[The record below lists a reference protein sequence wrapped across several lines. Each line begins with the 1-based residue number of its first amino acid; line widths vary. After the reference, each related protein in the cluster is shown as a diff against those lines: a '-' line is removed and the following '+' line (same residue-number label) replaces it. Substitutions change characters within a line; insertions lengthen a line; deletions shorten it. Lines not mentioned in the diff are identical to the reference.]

1 MCKAQFVNIFISIAS
16 YRDPELQ
23 WTIKSAIENA
33 NSPENLYFGVVHQ
46 GVDSELF
53 DIQEIKNISII
64 KMHPKEARGA
74 GYARAKAM
82 ELYSGEEYFLQ
93 IDSHT
98 RFVPGWDSICI
109 DQLNR
114 AKNVS
119 GHSRVLLSYFPA
131 PFEPERNGGMFL
143 IKNNPKIK
151 PYPTRQRISLNKR
164 KQWTAERFEFEDKLK
179 ENPELSQ
186 TVLGGFMFS
195 DGSIVQEVPY
205 DPEIS
210 FFGEEV
216 CFAMRSWTRGW
227 DIYSPSK
234 NLVYHFYSR
243 GGYSKIW
250 KDRNLRGISWKE
262 IEEIS
267 YKKQKR
273 VLCGEENG
281 IYGAGSVRTLNE
293 YEIFTNTNFK
303 DFYSLTNL

>member
-1 MCKAQFVNIFISIAS
+1 VRIFISIAS

-23 WTIKSAIENA
+23 WTIKSAIANA
-33 NSPENLYFGVVHQ
+33 NNPDNLYFGVVHQ

-53 DIQEIKNISII
+53 DIQEIKNISIT
-64 KMHPKEARGA
+64 KMHPKEAKGA
-74 GYARAKAM
+74 GFARAKAM

-98 RFVPGWDSICI
+98 RFAPGWDLICI

-114 AKNVS
+114 AKNIS

-131 PFEPERNGGMFL
+131 PFEPERNGGMYL
-143 IKNNPKIK
+143 ITNNPKVK
-151 PYPTRQRISLNKR
+151 AYPTRQKISLNKR
-164 KQWTAERFEFEDKLK
+164 KQWTAERFEFDSKIKED
-179 ENPELSQ
+179 PELSE

-195 DGSIVQEVPY
+195 DASIIEEVPY

-210 FFGEEV
+210 FFGEEI

-234 NLVYHFYSR
+234 NIVYHFYSR

-262 IEEIS
+262 LEDIS

-273 VLCGEENG
+273 VLCGEESG
-281 IYGAGSVRTLNE
+281 VFGAGDVRTLEE

-303 DFYSLTNL
+303 DFYSLTKQ

>member
-1 MCKAQFVNIFISIAS
+1 MRIFISIAS

-33 NSPENLYFGVVHQ
+33 NNPDNLYFGVVHQ

-53 DIQEIKNISII
+53 DINTIKNMSLI
-64 KMHPKEARGA
+64 KMHPKEAKGA
-74 GYARAKAM
+74 GFARAKAM
-82 ELYSGEEYFLQ
+82 ELYSGQEYFLQ

-98 RFVPGWDSICI
+98 RFAPGWDSICI

-114 AKNVS
+114 AKNIS
-119 GHSRVLLSYFPA
+119 GHSRILLSYFPA
-131 PFEPERNGGMFL
+131 PYEPERNGGMFL

-151 PYPTRQRISLNKR
+151 EYPTRQKILLNKR
-164 KQWTAERFEFEDKLK
+164 KQWTAERFEFDSKLK
-179 ENPELSQ
+179 EDPELSE

-195 DGSIVQEVPY
+195 DGSIVNEVPY

-234 NLVYHFYSR
+234 NIVYHFYSR

-262 IEEIS
+262 LEDIS
-267 YKKQKR
+267 YEKQKR
-273 VLCGEENG
+273 ILCGEEAG
-281 IYGAGSVRTLNE
+281 IFGAGSVRSLKE
-293 YEIFTNTNFK
+293 YEMFTNTNFK
-303 DFYSLTNL
+303 DFYSLTKPQR

>member
-1 MCKAQFVNIFISIAS
+1 VRIFISIAS

-23 WTIKSAIENA
+23 WTVKSAIENA
-33 NSPENLYFGVVHQ
+33 NNPNNLYFGIVHQ
-46 GVDSELF
+46 GLDSEIF
-53 DIQEIKNISII
+53 NFEDVKNITVI

-74 GYARAKAM
+74 GYARSKAM

-98 RFVPGWDSICI
+98 RFTPGWDSIAI
-109 DQLNR
+109 DQLSR
-114 AKNVS
+114 AKNIS
-119 GHSRVLLSYFPA
+119 GHNRVLLSYFPA
-131 PFEPERNGGMFL
+131 PFEPERNGGMHL
-143 IKNNPKIK
+143 VRNNPKIK
-151 PYPTRQRISLNKR
+151 PYPTRQKVLLNKR
-164 KQWTAERFEFEDKLK
+164 KQWTAERFEFESKIK

-186 TVLGGFMFS
+186 TVLGGFIFS

-234 NLVYHFYSR
+234 NIVYHFYSR

-250 KDRNLRGISWKE
+250 KDRNLRNQSWKE
-262 IEEIS
+262 LEDIS

-281 IYGAGSVRTLNE
+281 IFGAGSVRSLEE
-293 YEIFTNTNFK
+293 YEMFTNTNFK
-303 DFYSLTNL
+303 DFYSLTKL

>member
-1 MCKAQFVNIFISIAS
+1 VRIFISIAS

-33 NSPENLYFGVVHQ
+33 NNPENLYFGVVHQ

-53 DIQEIKNISII
+53 DINAIKNMSLI
-64 KMHPKEARGA
+64 KMHPKEAKGA
-74 GYARAKAM
+74 GFARAKAM
-82 ELYSGEEYFLQ
+82 ELYSGQEYFLQ

-98 RFVPGWDSICI
+98 RFVPGWDAISI

-114 AKNVS
+114 AKNIS

-131 PFEPERNGGMFL
+131 PYEPERNGGMFL
-143 IKNNPKIK
+143 VKNNPKIK
-151 PYPTRQRISLNKR
+151 SYPTRQRILLNKR
-164 KQWTAERFEFEDKLK
+164 KQWTAERFEFDSKLK
-179 ENPELSQ
+179 ENPELSE
-186 TVLGGFMFS
+186 TVLGGFIFS
-195 DGSIVQEVPY
+195 DALIVNEVPY
-205 DPEIS
+205 DSEIS

-234 NLVYHFYSR
+234 NIVYHFYSR

-267 YKKQKR
+267 YNKQKR
-273 VLCGEENG
+273 ILCGEEDG
-281 IYGAGSVRTLNE
+281 VFGAGSVRTLEE

-303 DFYSLTNL
+303 DFYSLTKP

>member
-1 MCKAQFVNIFISIAS
+1 MFISIAS

-33 NSPENLYFGVVHQ
+33 NNPDNLYFGVVHQ

-53 DIQEIKNISII
+53 NLEGIKNISLI
-64 KMHPKEARGA
+64 KMHPKEAKGA

-82 ELYSGEEYFLQ
+82 ELYSGQEYFLQ

-98 RFVPGWDSICI
+98 RFAPGWDLICI

-114 AKNVS
+114 AKNIS

-131 PFEPERNGGMFL
+131 PYEPERNGGMFL
-143 IKNNPKIK
+143 VKNNPKIK
-151 PYPTRQRISLNKR
+151 DYPTRQKILLNKR
-164 KQWTAERFEFEDKLK
+164 KQWTAERFEFDSKLK
-179 ENPELSQ
+179 ENPELSE

-195 DGSIVQEVPY
+195 DGSIVNEVPY

-210 FFGEEV
+210 FFGEEI

-234 NLVYHFYSR
+234 NIVYHFYSR

-267 YKKQKR
+267 YSKQKR
-273 VLCGEENG
+273 VLCGEEEG
-281 IYGAGSVRTLNE
+281 VFGAGNIRTLAE

-303 DFYSLTNL
+303 DFYSLTKP

>member
-1 MCKAQFVNIFISIAS
+1 MRIFISIAS

-33 NSPENLYFGVVHQ
+33 NNPDNLYFGVVHQ

-53 DIQEIKNISII
+53 DIQKIKNISIT

-74 GYARAKAM
+74 GFARAKAM
-82 ELYSGEEYFLQ
+82 ELYSGQEYFLQ

-98 RFVPGWDSICI
+98 RFAPGWDSICI

-114 AKNVS
+114 AKNIS

-131 PFEPERNGGMFL
+131 PFEPERNGGMYL
-143 IKNNPKIK
+143 ITNNPKVK
-151 PYPTRQRISLNKR
+151 AYPTRQKISLNKR
-164 KQWTAERFEFEDKLK
+164 KQWTAERFEFNSKLK
-179 ENPELSQ
+179 EDPELSE

-195 DGSIVQEVPY
+195 DASIIKEVPY

-234 NLVYHFYSR
+234 NIVYHFYSR

-250 KDRNLRGISWKE
+250 KDRNLRGVSWKE
-262 IEEIS
+262 LEEIS

-273 VLCGEENG
+273 VLCGEESG
-281 IYGAGSVRTLNE
+281 VFGAGDVRTLEE

>member
-1 MCKAQFVNIFISIAS
+1 MRIFISIAS

-33 NSPENLYFGVVHQ
+33 NNPENLYFGVVHQ

-53 DIQEIKNISII
+53 DIQTIKNMSLI
-64 KMHPKEARGA
+64 KMHPKEAKGA
-74 GYARAKAM
+74 GFARAKAM
-82 ELYSGEEYFLQ
+82 ELYSGQEYFLQ

-98 RFVPGWDSICI
+98 RFAPGWDLICI

-114 AKNVS
+114 AKNIS

-143 IKNNPKIK
+143 VKNNPKIK
-151 PYPTRQRISLNKR
+151 EYPTRQRILLNKR
-164 KQWTAERFEFEDKLK
+164 KQWTAERFEFDSKLK
-179 ENPELSQ
+179 ENPELSE

-195 DGSIVQEVPY
+195 DGSIVNEVPY

-210 FFGEEV
+210 FFGEEIY
-216 CFAMRSWTRGW
+216 FAMRSWTRGW

-234 NLVYHFYSR
+234 NIVYHFYSR

-267 YKKQKR
+267 YSKQKR
-273 VLCGEENG
+273 VLCGEEEG
-281 IYGAGSVRTLNE
+281 VFGAGNIRTLAE

-303 DFYSLTNL
+303 DFYSLTKP

>member
-1 MCKAQFVNIFISIAS
+1 MRIFISIAS

-33 NSPENLYFGVVHQ
+33 NNPDNLYFGVVHQ

-53 DIQEIKNISII
+53 DIQGIKNISLT

-82 ELYSGEEYFLQ
+82 ELYSGQEYFLQ
-93 IDSHT
+93 VDSHT
-98 RFVPGWDSICI
+98 RFVPGWDLTSI

-114 AKNVS
+114 AKNIS
-119 GHSRVLLSYFPA
+119 GHSKVILSYFPA

-151 PYPTRQRISLNKR
+151 DYPTRQKISLNKR
-164 KQWTAERFEFEDKLK
+164 KQWTAERFEFDSKLK
-179 ENPELSQ
+179 ENPELSE

-195 DGSIVQEVPY
+195 DASIIEEVPY

-210 FFGEEV
+210 FFGEEI

-234 NLVYHFYSR
+234 NIVYHFYSR

-262 IEEIS
+262 LEEIS
-267 YKKQKR
+267 YAKQKR
-273 VLCGEENG
+273 ILCGEETG
-281 IYGAGSVRTLNE
+281 IFGAGSVRSLEE
-293 YEIFTNTNFK
+293 YEMFTSTNFK
-303 DFYSLTNL
+303 DFYSLTNPQR

>member
-1 MCKAQFVNIFISIAS
+1 MNIFISIAS

-33 NSPENLYFGVVHQ
+33 NNPDNLYFGVVHQ

-82 ELYSGEEYFLQ
+82 ELYSGQEYFLQ
-93 IDSHT
+93 VDSHT
-98 RFVPGWDSICI
+98 RFVPGWDAICI

-114 AKNVS
+114 AKNIS
-119 GHSRVLLSYFPA
+119 GHSKVILSYFPA

-143 IKNNPKIK
+143 VKNNPKIK
-151 PYPTRQRISLNKR
+151 DYPTRQKISLNKR
-164 KQWTAERFEFEDKLK
+164 KQWTAERFEFKDKLK
-179 ENPELSQ
+179 ENPELSE

-195 DGSIVQEVPY
+195 DGSIINEVPY

-210 FFGEEV
+210 FFGEEI

-234 NLVYHFYSR
+234 NIVYHFYSR
-243 GGYSKIW
+243 GGYNKIW

-262 IEEIS
+262 LEEIS
-267 YKKQKR
+267 YSKQKR
-273 VLCGEENG
+273 ILCGEETG
-281 IYGAGSVRTLNE
+281 IFGAGSVRSLE
-293 YEIFTNTNFK
+293 AYEMFTNTNFK
-303 DFYSLTNL
+303 DFYSLTNPQR

>member
-1 MCKAQFVNIFISIAS
+1 VRIFVSIAS

-23 WTIKSAIENA
+23 WTIKSAIANA
-33 NSPENLYFGVVHQ
+33 NNPDNLYFGVVHQ

-53 DIQEIKNISII
+53 DIQEIKNISIN

-82 ELYSGEEYFLQ
+82 ELYSGQEYFLQ
-93 IDSHT
+93 VDSHT
-98 RFVPGWDSICI
+98 RFAPGWDSISI

-114 AKNVS
+114 AKNIS

-131 PFEPERNGGMFL
+131 PFEPERNGGMYL
-143 IKNNPKIK
+143 ITNNPKVK
-151 PYPTRQRISLNKR
+151 PYPTRQKISLNKR
-164 KQWTAERFEFEDKLK
+164 KQWTAERFEFDSKVK
-179 ENPELSQ
+179 ENPELSE

-195 DGSIVQEVPY
+195 DASIIEEVPY

-210 FFGEEV
+210 FFGEEI

-234 NLVYHFYSR
+234 NIVYHFYSR

-262 IEEIS
+262 LEEIS
-267 YKKQKR
+267 YNKQKR
-273 VLCGEENG
+273 ILCGEEEG
-281 IYGAGSVRTLNE
+281 VFGAGNVRTIAE

-303 DFYSLTNL
+303 DFYSLTKP

>member
-1 MCKAQFVNIFISIAS
+1 MNVRNMNIFISIAS

-33 NSPENLYFGVVHQ
+33 NNPNNLYFGVVHQ

-53 DIQEIKNISII
+53 DINSTKNMSLI
-64 KMHPKEARGA
+64 KMHPKEAKGA
-74 GYARAKAM
+74 GFARAKAM
-82 ELYSGEEYFLQ
+82 ELYSGQEYFLQ

-98 RFVPGWDSICI
+98 RFAPGWDSICI

-114 AKNVS
+114 AKNIS

-131 PFEPERNGGMFL
+131 PYEPERNGGMFL
-143 IKNNPKIK
+143 VKNNPKIK
-151 PYPTRQRISLNKR
+151 SYPTRQKILLNKR
-164 KQWTAERFEFEDKLK
+164 KQWTAERFEFDSKLK
-179 ENPELSQ
+179 ENPELSE
-186 TVLGGFMFS
+186 TVLGGFIFS
-195 DGSIVQEVPY
+195 DGSIVSEVPY
-205 DPEIS
+205 DSEIS

-234 NLVYHFYSR
+234 NIVYHFYSR

-262 IEEIS
+262 IEDIS
-267 YKKQKR
+267 YAKQKR
-273 VLCGEENG
+273 ILCGEEEG
-281 IYGAGSVRTLNE
+281 VFGAGSVRTLEE
-293 YEIFTNTNFK
+293 YEMFTNTNFK
-303 DFYSLTNL
+303 DFYSLTKP

>member
-1 MCKAQFVNIFISIAS
+1 VRIFISIAS

-33 NSPENLYFGVVHQ
+33 NNPDNLYFGVVHQ

-53 DIQEIKNISII
+53 DINTIKNMSLI
-64 KMHPKEARGA
+64 KMHPKEAKGA
-74 GYARAKAM
+74 GFARAKAI
-82 ELYSGEEYFLQ
+82 ELYSGQEYFLQ

-98 RFVPGWDSICI
+98 RFVPGWDAISI

-114 AKNVS
+114 AKNIS

-131 PFEPERNGGMFL
+131 PYEPERNGGMFL
-143 IKNNPKIK
+143 VKNNPKIK
-151 PYPTRQRISLNKR
+151 SYPTRQKILLNKR
-164 KQWTAERFEFEDKLK
+164 KQWTAERFEFDSKLK
-179 ENPELSQ
+179 ENPELSE
-186 TVLGGFMFS
+186 TVLGGFIFS
-195 DGSIVQEVPY
+195 DALIVNEVPY
-205 DPEIS
+205 DSEIS

-234 NLVYHFYSR
+234 NIVYHFYSR

-267 YKKQKR
+267 YNKQKR
-273 VLCGEENG
+273 ILCGEEEG
-281 IYGAGSVRTLNE
+281 VFGAGSVRTLAE

-303 DFYSLTNL
+303 DFYSLTSPKY

>member
-1 MCKAQFVNIFISIAS
+1 MRIFISIAS
-16 YRDPELQ
+16 YSDPELQ

-33 NSPENLYFGVVHQ
+33 NNPDNLYFGVVHQ

-53 DIQEIKNISII
+53 DIQEIKNISLT
-64 KMHPKEARGA
+64 KMHQKEARGA

-82 ELYSGEEYFLQ
+82 ELYSGQEYFLQ

-98 RFVPGWDSICI
+98 RFAPGWDSICI

-114 AKNVS
+114 AKNIS

-131 PFEPERNGGMFL
+131 PYEPERNGGMFL
-143 IKNNPKIK
+143 VKNNPKIK
-151 PYPTRQRISLNKR
+151 SYPTRQKILLNKR
-164 KQWTAERFEFEDKLK
+164 KQWTAERFEFDSELK
-179 ENPELSQ
+179 ENPELSE

-195 DGSIVQEVPY
+195 DASIIQEVPY

-234 NLVYHFYSR
+234 NIVYHFYSR

-250 KDRNLRGISWKE
+250 KDRNLRGTSWKE
-262 IEEIS
+262 LEEIS
-267 YKKQKR
+267 YNKQKR
-273 VLCGEENG
+273 ILCGEETG
-281 IYGAGSVRTLNE
+281 VFGAGSVRTLEE
-293 YEIFTNTNFK
+293 YEMFTSTNFK

>member
-1 MCKAQFVNIFISIAS
+1 MRIFISIAS

-33 NSPENLYFGVVHQ
+33 NNPDNLYFGVVHQ

-53 DIQEIKNISII
+53 DIQEIKNISLT

-82 ELYSGEEYFLQ
+82 ELYSGQEYFLQ

-98 RFVPGWDSICI
+98 RFAPGWDSICI

-114 AKNVS
+114 AKNIS

-131 PFEPERNGGMFL
+131 PYEPERNGGMFL
-143 IKNNPKIK
+143 VKNNPKIK
-151 PYPTRQRISLNKR
+151 SYPTRQKILLNKR
-164 KQWTAERFEFEDKLK
+164 KQWTAERFEFDSELK
-179 ENPELSQ
+179 ENPELSE
-186 TVLGGFMFS
+186 TVLGGFIFS
-195 DGSIVQEVPY
+195 DASIIQEVPY

-234 NLVYHFYSR
+234 NIVYHFYSR

-250 KDRNLRGISWKE
+250 KDRNLRGTSWKE
-262 IEEIS
+262 LEEIS
-267 YKKQKR
+267 YNKQKR
-273 VLCGEENG
+273 ILCGEETG
-281 IYGAGSVRTLNE
+281 VFGAGSVRTLEE
-293 YEIFTNTNFK
+293 YEMFTSTNFK

>member
-1 MCKAQFVNIFISIAS
+1 MRIFISIAS

-23 WTIKSAIENA
+23 WTIKSAIDNA
-33 NSPENLYFGVVHQ
+33 NNPENLYFGVVYQ
-46 GVDSELF
+46 GLESELP
-53 DIQEIKNISII
+53 DLLYVKNLSIT

-74 GYARAKAM
+74 GFARSKAM
-82 ELYSGEEYFLQ
+82 ELYSGQELFLQ
-93 IDSHT
+93 VDSHT
-98 RFVPGWDSICI
+98 RFQQGWDDIAI
-109 DQLNR
+109 DQLSR
-114 AKNVS
+114 AKNIS
-119 GHSRVLLSYFPA
+119 GHNKVILSYFPA
-131 PFEPERNGGMFL
+131 PFDPERNGGMHL

-151 PYPTRQRISLNKR
+151 PYPTRQKLSLNKR
-164 KQWTAERFEFEDKLK
+164 KQWTAERFEFENKIK

-195 DGSIVQEVPY
+195 DASIINEVPY

-216 CFAMRSWTRGW
+216 CFAMRAWTRGW

-234 NLVYHFYSR
+234 NIVYHFYSR
-243 GGYSKIW
+243 GGYDKIW

-262 IEEIS
+262 LEEIS

-273 VLCGEENG
+273 VLCGEEIG
-281 IYGAGSVRTLNE
+281 LFGAGDVRSIQE
-293 YEIFTNTNFK
+293 YEEFTGINFK

>member
-1 MCKAQFVNIFISIAS
+1 MRIFISIAS

-33 NSPENLYFGVVHQ
+33 NNPDNLYFGVVHQ

-53 DIQEIKNISII
+53 DINSIKNMSLI
-64 KMHPKEARGA
+64 KMHPKEAKGA

-82 ELYSGEEYFLQ
+82 ELYTGQEYFLQ

-98 RFVPGWDSICI
+98 RFAPGWDLICI

-114 AKNVS
+114 AKNIS

-131 PFEPERNGGMFL
+131 PYEPERNGGMFL
-143 IKNNPKIK
+143 VKNNPKIK
-151 PYPTRQRISLNKR
+151 SYPTRQKILLNKR
-164 KQWTAERFEFEDKLK
+164 KQWTAERFEFESKLK

-195 DGSIVQEVPY
+195 DGSIVNEVPY

-210 FFGEEV
+210 FFGEEI

-234 NLVYHFYSR
+234 NIVYHFYSR

-267 YKKQKR
+267 YSKQKR
-273 VLCGEENG
+273 VLCGEEEG
-281 IYGAGSVRTLNE
+281 VFGAGNIRTLAE

-303 DFYSLTNL
+303 DFYSLTNPNG

>member
-1 MCKAQFVNIFISIAS
+1 VRIFISIAS

-33 NSPENLYFGVVHQ
+33 NNPDNLYFGVVHQ

-53 DIQEIKNISII
+53 DIQEIKNLSLT

-82 ELYSGEEYFLQ
+82 ELYSGQEYFLQ
-93 IDSHT
+93 VDSHT
-98 RFVPGWDSICI
+98 RFVPGWDLTCI

-114 AKNVS
+114 AKNIS
-119 GHSRVLLSYFPA
+119 GNSKIILSYFPA

-143 IKNNPKIK
+143 IKNNTKIK
-151 PYPTRQRISLNKR
+151 PYPTRQKLSLNKR
-164 KQWTAERFEFEDKLK
+164 KQWTAERFEFEDRLK

-195 DGSIVQEVPY
+195 DGSIVEEVPY

-210 FFGEEV
+210 FFGEEI

-234 NLVYHFYSR
+234 NIVYHFYSR

-262 IEEIS
+262 LEDIS
-267 YKKQKR
+267 YAKQKR
-273 VLCGEENG
+273 ILCGEEEG
-281 IYGAGSVRTLNE
+281 IFGAGSIRTLEE
-293 YEIFTNTNFK
+293 YEMFTNTNFK
-303 DFYSLTNL
+303 DFYSLTNPQR

>member
-1 MCKAQFVNIFISIAS
+1 MRIFISIAS

-33 NSPENLYFGVVHQ
+33 NNPDNLYFGVVHQ

-53 DIQEIKNISII
+53 DIDSVKNMSLI
-64 KMHPKEARGA
+64 KMHPKEAKGA
-74 GYARAKAM
+74 GFARAKAM
-82 ELYSGEEYFLQ
+82 ELYSGQEYFLQ

-98 RFVPGWDSICI
+98 RFAPGWDLICI

-114 AKNVS
+114 AKNIS

-143 IKNNPKIK
+143 VKNNPKIK
-151 PYPTRQRISLNKR
+151 DYPTRQKILLNKR
-164 KQWTAERFEFEDKLK
+164 KQWTAERFEFDSKLK

-195 DGSIVQEVPY
+195 DGSIVNEVPY

-210 FFGEEV
+210 FFGEEI

-234 NLVYHFYSR
+234 NIVYHFYSR

-250 KDRNLRGISWKE
+250 KDRNLRGMSWKE

-267 YKKQKR
+267 YSKQKR
-273 VLCGEENG
+273 VLCGEEEG
-281 IYGAGSVRTLNE
+281 VFGAGNIRTLAE

-303 DFYSLTNL
+303 DFYSLTKP

>member
-1 MCKAQFVNIFISIAS
+1 VRIFISIAS

-33 NSPENLYFGVVHQ
+33 NNPENLYFGVVHQ

-53 DIQEIKNISII
+53 DINAIKNMSLI
-64 KMHPKEARGA
+64 KMHPKEAKGA
-74 GYARAKAM
+74 GFARAKAM
-82 ELYSGEEYFLQ
+82 ELYSGQEYFLQ

-98 RFVPGWDSICI
+98 RFVPGWDAISI

-114 AKNVS
+114 AKNIS

-131 PFEPERNGGMFL
+131 PYEPERNGGMFL
-143 IKNNPKIK
+143 VKNNPKIK
-151 PYPTRQRISLNKR
+151 SYPTRQRILLNKR
-164 KQWTAERFEFEDKLK
+164 KQWTAERFEFDSKLK
-179 ENPELSQ
+179 ENPELSE
-186 TVLGGFMFS
+186 TVLGGFIFS
-195 DGSIVQEVPY
+195 DGSIVNEVPY

-210 FFGEEV
+210 FFGEEI

-234 NLVYHFYSR
+234 NIVYHFYSR

-262 IEEIS
+262 IEDIS
-267 YKKQKR
+267 YSKQKK
-273 VLCGEENG
+273 VLCGEEEG
-281 IYGAGSVRTLNE
+281 VFGAGNIRTLDE

-303 DFYSLTNL
+303 DFYSLTKPQR

>member
-1 MCKAQFVNIFISIAS
+1 VRIFISIAS

-23 WTIKSAIENA
+23 WTIKSAITNA
-33 NSPENLYFGVVHQ
+33 NNSDNLYFGVVHQ

-53 DIQEIKNISII
+53 DIQEIKNISIT

-74 GYARAKAM
+74 GYARSKAM
-82 ELYSGEEYFLQ
+82 ELYSGQEYFLQ
-93 IDSHT
+93 VDSHT
-98 RFVPGWDSICI
+98 RFAPGWDLLCI

-114 AKNVS
+114 AKNIS

-131 PFEPERNGGMFL
+131 PYEPERNGGMCL
-143 IKNNPKIK
+143 ITNSEKVK
-151 PYPTRQRISLNKR
+151 PYPTRQKILLNKR
-164 KQWTAERFEFEDKLK
+164 KQWTAERFEFEDNTKQ
-179 ENPELSQ
+179 NPELSE

-195 DGSIVQEVPY
+195 DASIIEEVPY

-210 FFGEEV
+210 FFGEEI

-234 NLVYHFYSR
+234 NIVYHFYSR

-250 KDRNLRGISWKE
+250 KDKNLRGISWKE

-267 YKKQKR
+267 YNKQKR
-273 VLCGEENG
+273 VLCGEESG
-281 IYGAGSVRTLNE
+281 VFGAGDIRTLEE
-293 YEIFTNTNFK
+293 YEMFTSTNFK
-303 DFYSLTNL
+303 DFYSLTKP

>member
-1 MCKAQFVNIFISIAS
+1 MRIFISIAS
-16 YRDPELQ
+16 YRDPELE
-23 WTIKSAIENA
+23 WTIKSAISNA
-33 NSPENLYFGVVHQ
+33 NNPDNLYFGVVHQ
-46 GVDSELF
+46 GLDSEIF
-53 DIQEIKNISII
+53 NYEEIKNISVT

-82 ELYSGEEYFLQ
+82 ELYSGQEYFLQ
-93 IDSHT
+93 VDSHT
-98 RFVPGWDSICI
+98 RFVPGWDSISI

-114 AKNVS
+114 AKNIS
-119 GHSRVLLSYFPA
+119 GNSRIILSYFPA

-143 IKNNPKIK
+143 IKNNTKIK
-151 PYPTRQRISLNKR
+151 PYPTRQKLSLNKR
-164 KQWTAERFEFEDKLK
+164 KQWTAERFEFEDRAK

-195 DGSIVQEVPY
+195 DGSIVEEVPY

-234 NLVYHFYSR
+234 NIVYHFYSR
-243 GGYSKIW
+243 GGYNKIW
-250 KDRNLRGISWKE
+250 KDRNLRGLSWKE
-262 IEEIS
+262 LEDIS

-273 VLCGEENG
+273 ILCGEETG
-281 IYGAGSVRTLNE
+281 IYAAGSVRTLEE
-293 YEIFTNTNFK
+293 YEMFTNTNFK
-303 DFYSLTNL
+303 DFYSLTNPNF

>member
-1 MCKAQFVNIFISIAS
+1 MRIFVSIAS

-23 WTIKSAIENA
+23 WTIKSAIANA
-33 NSPENLYFGVVHQ
+33 NNPDNLYFGVVHQ

-53 DIQEIKNISII
+53 DIQEIKNISIN

-82 ELYSGEEYFLQ
+82 ELYSGQEYFLQ
-93 IDSHT
+93 VDSHT
-98 RFVPGWDSICI
+98 RFAPGWDSISI

-114 AKNVS
+114 AKNIS

-131 PFEPERNGGMFL
+131 PFEPERNGGMYL
-143 IKNNPKIK
+143 ITNNPKVK
-151 PYPTRQRISLNKR
+151 PYPTRQKISLNKR
-164 KQWTAERFEFEDKLK
+164 KQWTAERFEFDSKVK
-179 ENPELSQ
+179 ENPELSE

-195 DGSIVQEVPY
+195 DASIIEEVPY

-210 FFGEEV
+210 FFGEEI

-234 NLVYHFYSR
+234 NIVYHFYSR

-262 IEEIS
+262 LEEIS
-267 YKKQKR
+267 YNKQKR
-273 VLCGEENG
+273 ILCGEEEG
-281 IYGAGSVRTLNE
+281 VFGAGNVRTIAE

-303 DFYSLTNL
+303 DFYSLTKP

>member
-1 MCKAQFVNIFISIAS
+1 MRIFISIAS

-23 WTIKSAIENA
+23 WTIKSAISNA
-33 NSPENLYFGVVHQ
+33 NNPENLYFGIVHQ
-46 GVDSELF
+46 GLDSEIF
-53 DIQEIKNISII
+53 NYEEIKNISIT

-82 ELYSGEEYFLQ
+82 ELYDGQEYFLQ
-93 IDSHT
+93 VDSHT
-98 RFVPGWDSICI
+98 RFVPGWDSLSI

-114 AKNVS
+114 AKNIS
-119 GHSRVLLSYFPA
+119 GHSRVMLSYFPA
-131 PFEPERNGGMFL
+131 PFEPEKNGGMHL
-143 IKNNPKIK
+143 IKNNTKIK
-151 PYPTRQRISLNKR
+151 PYPTRQKISLNKR
-164 KQWTAERFEFEDKLK
+164 QQWTAERFEFEDKLK

-195 DGSIVQEVPY
+195 DGSIVSEVPY

-210 FFGEEV
+210 FFGEEI

-234 NLVYHFYSR
+234 NIVYHFYSR
-243 GGYSKIW
+243 GGYMKIW
-250 KDRNLRGISWKE
+250 KDRNLRGLSWKE
-262 IEEIS
+262 LEEIS

-273 VLCGEENG
+273 ILCGEEVG
-281 IYGAGSVRTLNE
+281 TFGAGSIRTLEE
-293 YEIFTNTNFK
+293 YEMFTNTNFK

>member
-1 MCKAQFVNIFISIAS
+1 MRIFISIAS

-33 NSPENLYFGVVHQ
+33 NNPDNLYFGVVHQ

-53 DIQEIKNISII
+53 DIQGIKNISLT
-64 KMHPKEARGA
+64 KMHPKQARGA

-82 ELYSGEEYFLQ
+82 ELYSGQEYFLQ

-98 RFVPGWDSICI
+98 RFVPGWDSISI

-114 AKNVS
+114 AKNIS

-151 PYPTRQRISLNKR
+151 DYPTRQKISLNKR
-164 KQWTAERFEFEDKLK
+164 KQWTAERFEFDSKLK
-179 ENPELSQ
+179 ENPELSE

-195 DGSIVQEVPY
+195 DASIIEEVPY

-210 FFGEEV
+210 FFGEEI

-234 NLVYHFYSR
+234 NIVYHFYSR

-262 IEEIS
+262 LEEIS
-267 YKKQKR
+267 YAKQKR
-273 VLCGEENG
+273 ILCGEEIG
-281 IYGAGSVRTLNE
+281 IYGAGSIRSLEE
-293 YEIFTNTNFK
+293 YEMFTSTNFK
-303 DFYSLTNL
+303 DFYSLTNPQR

>member
-1 MCKAQFVNIFISIAS
+1 MRIFVSIAS

-23 WTIKSAIENA
+23 WTIKSAITNA
-33 NSPENLYFGVVHQ
+33 NNPDNLYFGVVHQ

-53 DIQEIKNISII
+53 DIQEIKNISIT

-82 ELYSGEEYFLQ
+82 ELYSGQEYFLQ

-98 RFVPGWDSICI
+98 RFVPGWDSISI

-114 AKNVS
+114 AKNIS
-119 GHSRVLLSYFPA
+119 GHSRVMLSYFPA
-131 PFEPERNGGMFL
+131 PFEPERDGGMYL
-143 IKNNPKIK
+143 ITNNPKVK
-151 PYPTRQRISLNKR
+151 PYPTRQKISLNKR
-164 KQWTAERFEFEDKLK
+164 KQWTAERFEFNNKLK
-179 ENPELSQ
+179 EDPELSE

-195 DGSIVQEVPY
+195 DGSIVTEVPY
-205 DPEIS
+205 DSEIS
-210 FFGEEV
+210 FFGEEI

-234 NLVYHFYSR
+234 NIVYHFYSR

-262 IEEIS
+262 LEEIS

-273 VLCGEENG
+273 VLCGEESG
-281 IYGAGSVRTLNE
+281 IFGAGDVRTLE
-293 YEIFTNTNFK
+293 QYEMFTNTNFK
-303 DFYSLTNL
+303 DFYSLTKP

>member
-1 MCKAQFVNIFISIAS
+1 MRIFVSIAS

-23 WTIKSAIENA
+23 WTIKSAIANA
-33 NSPENLYFGVVHQ
+33 NNPDNLYFGVVHQ

-53 DIQEIKNISII
+53 DIQEIKNISIT

-82 ELYSGEEYFLQ
+82 ELYSGQEYFLQ

-98 RFVPGWDSICI
+98 RFVPGWDSISI

-114 AKNVS
+114 AKNIS

-131 PFEPERNGGMFL
+131 PFEPERNGGMYL
-143 IKNNPKIK
+143 ITNNPKVK
-151 PYPTRQRISLNKR
+151 PYPTRQKISLNKR
-164 KQWTAERFEFEDKLK
+164 KQWTAERFEFNNKLK
-179 ENPELSQ
+179 EDPELSE

-195 DGSIVQEVPY
+195 DGSIVSEVPY
-205 DPEIS
+205 DSEIS
-210 FFGEEV
+210 FFGEEI

-234 NLVYHFYSR
+234 NIVYHFYSR

-262 IEEIS
+262 LEEIS
-267 YKKQKR
+267 YNKQKR
-273 VLCGEENG
+273 ILCGEEEG
-281 IYGAGSVRTLNE
+281 VFGAGNVRTLAE

-303 DFYSLTNL
+303 DFYSLTKP

>member
-1 MCKAQFVNIFISIAS
+1 MRIFISIAS

-33 NSPENLYFGVVHQ
+33 NNPENIYFGVVHQ

-53 DIQEIKNISII
+53 DIQGIKNISLI
-64 KMHPKEARGA
+64 KMHPKEAKGA
-74 GYARAKAM
+74 GFARAKAM
-82 ELYSGEEYFLQ
+82 ELYSGQEYFLQ

-98 RFVPGWDSICI
+98 RFAPGWDLICI

-114 AKNVS
+114 AKNIS

-131 PFEPERNGGMFL
+131 PYEPERNGGMFL
-143 IKNNPKIK
+143 VKNNPKIK
-151 PYPTRQRISLNKR
+151 DYPTRQKILLNKR
-164 KQWTAERFEFEDKLK
+164 KQWTAERFEFDSKLK
-179 ENPELSQ
+179 ENPELSE
-186 TVLGGFMFS
+186 TVLGGFIFS
-195 DGSIVQEVPY
+195 DGLIVSEVPY
-205 DPEIS
+205 DSEIS

-234 NLVYHFYSR
+234 NIVYHFYSR

-267 YKKQKR
+267 YAKQKR
-273 VLCGEENG
+273 ILCGEEEG
-281 IYGAGSVRTLNE
+281 VFGAGSVRTLEE
-293 YEIFTNTNFK
+293 YEMFTNTNFK
-303 DFYSLTNL
+303 DFYSLTKP

>member
-1 MCKAQFVNIFISIAS
+1 MRIFISIAS

-33 NSPENLYFGVVHQ
+33 NNPDNLYFGVVHQ

-53 DIQEIKNISII
+53 DIQGIKNISLT

-82 ELYSGEEYFLQ
+82 ELYSGQEYFLQ
-93 IDSHT
+93 VDSHT
-98 RFVPGWDSICI
+98 RFVPGWDLICI

-114 AKNVS
+114 AKNIS
-119 GHSRVLLSYFPA
+119 GHSRVILSYFPA

-151 PYPTRQRISLNKR
+151 DYPTRQKLSLNKR
-164 KQWTAERFEFEDKLK
+164 KQWTAERFEFDSKLK
-179 ENPELSQ
+179 ENPELSE

-195 DGSIVQEVPY
+195 DASIIEEVPY

-210 FFGEEV
+210 FFGEEI

-234 NLVYHFYSR
+234 NIVYHFYSR
-243 GGYSKIW
+243 GGYNKIW
-250 KDRNLRGISWKE
+250 KDRNLRGMSWKE
-262 IEEIS
+262 LEEIS

-273 VLCGEENG
+273 ILCGEEIG
-281 IYGAGSVRTLNE
+281 IYGAGSIRTLEE
-293 YEIFTNTNFK
+293 YEMFTNTNFK

>member
-1 MCKAQFVNIFISIAS
+1 MRIFISIAS

-23 WTIKSAIENA
+23 WTIKSAIANA
-33 NSPENLYFGVVHQ
+33 NNPDNLYFGVVHQ

-53 DIQEIKNISII
+53 DIQEIKNISIT
-64 KMHPKEARGA
+64 KMHPKEAKGA
-74 GYARAKAM
+74 GFARAKAM
-82 ELYSGEEYFLQ
+82 ELYSGQEYFLQ

-98 RFVPGWDSICI
+98 RFVPGWDAISI

-114 AKNVS
+114 AKNIS

-131 PFEPERNGGMFL
+131 PYEPERNGGMFL
-143 IKNNPKIK
+143 VKNNPKIK
-151 PYPTRQRISLNKR
+151 SYPTRQKILLNKR
-164 KQWTAERFEFEDKLK
+164 KQWTAERFEFDSKLK
-179 ENPELSQ
+179 ENPELSE

-195 DGSIVQEVPY
+195 DGSIVNEVPY

-210 FFGEEV
+210 FFGEEI

-234 NLVYHFYSR
+234 NIVYHFYSR

-262 IEEIS
+262 LEDIS
-267 YKKQKR
+267 YNKQKR
-273 VLCGEENG
+273 ILCGEEEG
-281 IYGAGSVRTLNE
+281 VFGAGNIRTLAE

-303 DFYSLTNL
+303 DFYSLTKP

>member
-1 MCKAQFVNIFISIAS
+1 
-16 YRDPELQ
+16 
-23 WTIKSAIENA
+23 
-33 NSPENLYFGVVHQ
+33 
-46 GVDSELF
+46 
-53 DIQEIKNISII
+53 
-64 KMHPKEARGA
+64 MHPKEARGA

-82 ELYSGEEYFLQ
+82 ELYSGQEYFLQ

-98 RFVPGWDSICI
+98 RFAPGWDSISI

-114 AKNVS
+114 AKNIS

-131 PFEPERNGGMFL
+131 PYEPERNGGMFL
-143 IKNNPKIK
+143 VKNNPKIK
-151 PYPTRQRISLNKR
+151 SYPTRQRILLNKR
-164 KQWTAERFEFEDKLK
+164 KQWTAERFEFESKTK
-179 ENPELSQ
+179 ESPELSQ

-195 DGSIVQEVPY
+195 DASIINEVPY

-216 CFAMRSWTRGW
+216 CFAMRAWTRGW

-234 NLVYHFYSR
+234 NIVYHFYSR
-243 GGYSKIW
+243 GGYDKIW
-250 KDRNLRGISWKE
+250 KDRNLRGVSWKE

-273 VLCGEENG
+273 VLCGEEVG
-281 IYGAGSVRTLNE
+281 VFGAGDVRSIQE
-293 YEIFTNTNFK
+293 YEEFVGVNFK